1 MTAPSALYAAH
12 FGLERDPF
20 SIAPDPHFLFMSE
33 RHREALA
40 HLLFGL
46 EAGGGL
52 VVVTGDIGAGKTTV
66 CRCFLE
72 QLPAQCHAAYIFNP
86 KLDALEL
93 LESICAEFGVVVL
106 APHGGRPTLR
116 DNIEALNR
124 HLLTRH
130 ASGHNSVLII
140 DEAQNLAPDVLEQLR
155 LLTNLETTERKL
167 LQIIL
172 IGQPELRDLLARPD
186 MEQLAQRVMARY
198 HLGPLG
204 DAETAHYVDFRLRVA
219 GLTGPLPLAAKALR
233 QLHKRTRGVPRRINV
248 VAGRSLLMAYASHRH
263 EVTPAMV
270 DQAAAEVLGTPLSAA
285 HTRPAWL
292 GRLGLGGRPPLLALA
307 TGLLVVVGVASLA
320 AWTGRP
326 QGTPA
331 PRLDQTQATT
341 QPALPLPGPSL
352 AMAPAPNPEQPD
364 TPHSALL
371 PAHLWTSE
379 SAGWL
384 ALSRVAQAGGVPAS
398 EGQAAAAAAA
408 ARSTAAPGT
417 ASESAAPTAT
427 TPTPTPTFASASAT
441 VAHTCTQLAHEQR
454 QVCLRVTRMSW
465 PLLLQLQRP
474 ALLQLNRA
482 AGGVSGWLMVVA
494 ATPQTATILTPD
506 GTRLVLSAAAL
517 AGHWRGE
524 YASLWTLPVGL
535 SPSGLAPGATGPWPT
550 PWPEPLRDWLAQRL
564 PAQPAL
570 PQAAASTSATATP
583 AMAALTHRL
592 QAFQMANGL
601 TPDGKAGPLTLML
614 LAQRAP

>member
-1 MTAPSALYAAH
+1 MPAPSALYAAH
-12 FGLERDPF
+12 FGLGRDPF

-72 QLPAQCHAAYIFNP
+72 QLPAHCSAAYIFNP

-93 LESICAEFGVVVL
+93 LESICAEFGVAVL

-124 HLLTRH
+124 HLLARH

-172 IGQPELRDLLARPD
+172 IGQPELRDVLARPD

-219 GLTGPLPLAAKALR
+219 GLTGPLPLSAKALR
-233 QLHKRTRGVPRRINV
+233 QLHRRTRGVPRRINV

-270 DQAAAEVLGTPLSAA
+270 DQAAAEVLDTAA
-285 HTRPAWL
+285 FAARTGATGL
-292 GRLGLGGRPPLLALA
+292 GRLGLGGLHPLALA
-307 TGLLVVVGVASLA
+307 TGLLLVAGVASLA
-320 AWTGRP
+320 VWMGRP
-326 QGTPA
+326 HDAAA
-331 PRLDQTQATT
+331 PRLDQTPSTLLPA
-341 QPALPLPGPSL
+341 PALRGPPM
-352 AMAPAPNPEQPD
+352 AMAPTPTSAPPD
-364 TPHSALL
+364 APRSALL

-379 SAGWL
+379 PAGWL
-384 ALSRVAQAGGVPAS
+384 ALSRLTQAGGTPAS
-398 EGQAAAAAAA
+398 EGLMAQ
-408 ARSTAAPGT
+408 
-417 ASESAAPTAT
+417 T
-427 TPTPTPTFASASAT
+427 TSAT
-441 VAHTCTQLAHEQR
+441 AAHTCTQLAHEQR

-474 ALLQLNRA
+474 ALLQLNHA
-482 AGGVSGWLMVVA
+482 AGGVSGWLVVVA
-494 ATPQTATILTPD
+494 ATSQTVTILTPD

-524 YASLWTLPVGL
+524 YASLWTLPPGL
-535 SPSGLAPGATGPWPT
+535 NPSGRVPGATGPWPT
-550 PWPEPLRDWLAQRL
+550 PWPAPLRDWLAQRL

-570 PQAAASTSATATP
+570 PQAADSASATAITAP
-583 AMAALTHRL
+583 AAVALTQRL

-601 TPDGKAGPLTLML
+601 APDGKAGPLTLML